1 MVLHIT
7 IVSTEI
13 LMFWQKAA
21 MQSNTALSLR
31 KSANNYNKA
40 VFTYITSA
48 AKQQLKAIGLY
59 DGHSAS

>member
-1 MVLHIT
+1 
-7 IVSTEI
+7 
-13 LMFWQKAA
+13 MFWQKAA
-21 MQSNTALSLR
+21 IQSNTALSLR
-31 KSANNYNKA
+31 KATNNYNK

>member
-1 MVLHIT
+1 
-7 IVSTEI
+7 
-13 LMFWQKAA
+13 MFWQKAA
-21 MQSNTALSLR
+21 MQSNTILSLR
-31 KSANNYNKA
+31 KSANNYNK

>member
-1 MVLHIT
+1 
-7 IVSTEI
+7 
-13 LMFWQKAA
+13 MFWQNAA

-48 AKQQLKAIGLY
+48 AKQQLKAVGLY